1 MVLYIK
7 GYKKGIDDNFVK
19 SFIPSIISIRMKG
32 VCLSK
37 NTQAMDDYLN
47 KMYGLNTMEVVSKV
61 ADNIVTSWYGNNC
74 QIGIDTNAYEDKSN
88 QRLESLMKLIDTG
101 NSDVKGLGIF
111 RESLMYINY
120 YISEAYKL
128 YLKRNKE
135 DGR

>member
-19 SFIPSIISIRMKG
+19 SFIPNIISIRMRG

-47 KMYGLNTMEVVSKV
+47 KMYGLTTMEVVDEV
-61 ADNIVTSWYGNNC
+61 AHNIDTSWYGNNC
-74 QIGIDTNAYEDKSN
+74 QIGIDTNAYDGKSN

-101 NSDVKGLGIF
+101 NTDVRGLGIF
-111 RESLMYINY
+111 RESLMYINH
-120 YISEAYKL
+120 YINEAYKL
-128 YLKRNKE
+128 YLRKNE
-135 DGR
+135 GDGR